1 MLTQTESLAHS
12 ALRLLPAGQVP
23 LKWPL
28 SICPPSI
35 TLSLPTPHGM
45 LSSSGAGLAS
55 RKQLDN
61 MGVGQR
67 EGTFHFSYEETK
79 ARDIQQ
85 CAQVA
90 ERVSGRA
97 GFDPSSA

>member
-1 MLTQTESLAHS
+1 MLTQTVTGSLRHLAAPCWPSAPEMAPECLSPSHHS
-12 ALRLLPAGQVP
+12 V
-23 LKWPL
+23 
-28 SICPPSI
+28 
-35 TLSLPTPHGM
+35 TPTPHVM
-45 LSSSGAGLAS
+45 LSSSGAGLGS
-55 RKQLDN
+55 RKQSDN

-67 EGTFHFSYEETK
+67 EGTLHFSYEETK

-90 ERVSGRA
+90 ECMSGGA

>member
-1 MLTQTESLAHS
+1 MLTQTESLTHS

-23 LKWPL
+23 LKWPR
-28 SICPPSI
+28 SFCPPPI
-35 TLSLPTPHGM
+35 TLSPPTSHDM
-45 LSSSGAGLAS
+45 LSSSDAGLDS
-55 RKQLDN
+55 RKQLDT

-90 ERVSGRA
+90 ECVSGGA
-97 GFDPSSA
+97 AYDPSSA